1 MLYFQLE
8 PLARHLATAEQDFPF
23 VINGNVSIPAGYRDS
38 TISVTVKADTIPEL
52 RENFTVQLTSV
63 SVFGEENVDTQLLPQ
78 LEATTTIISISEN
91 DSPNGRFRLHIEQL
105 QYTSVQE
112 PADAGSL
119 PVTMT
124 ITRDAGSFGVAN
136 VTWNTLLITA
146 SNTDIS
152 GK

>member
-8 PLARHLATAEQDFPF
+8 SLARHLATAEQDFPF
-23 VINGNVSIPAGYRDS
+23 IINGNVSIPAGHHDS

-63 SVFGEENVDTQLLPQ
+63 SVFGEENVDAQLLPQ
-78 LEATTTIISISEN
+78 LESTTTIISISEN
-91 DSPNGRFRLHIEQL
+91 DSPNGRFKLHIEQL
-105 QYTSVQE
+105 QYASVQE

-124 ITRDAGSFGVAN
+124 ITRDAGSFGTVN
-136 VTWNTLLITA
+136 VTWNVSLITA
-146 SNTDIS
+146 SSTDIS